1 MKKKII
7 FILIAGV
14 ILLQSCDL
22 DINNNPNT
30 ATASSVTV
38 DFVLPAALAST
49 ATNIVTYNSYGSFLV
64 GYQLPGAGLSGF
76 GSAYTYNY
84 TSTDNTALWN
94 DVNGNLRDYQY
105 IIDQAVSNPKY
116 ELYAAAARIQKVF
129 NYELLID
136 AYGNVPW
143 TDGLKGSANLTP
155 AFDDD
160 AAAYQL
166 LVKELNSAIA
176 DITSNESKVGATLLG
191 LTEVS
196 DPLFGGDLTKW
207 KQYANN
213 IKLRLLIKASGTS
226 IDAFVQSE
234 FATFSAD
241 GFLKEDAL
249 IDPGY
254 STSGTQ
260 NPAWT
265 LLNSSTAG
273 SITQAANY
281 YIPSKYVLTFYTG
294 AVLQDSTRA
303 KLVYKGYPATTVA
316 GQLGDETNN
325 PTSVRYAWSGKSDG
339 TGIFKDRTQGQ
350 PVFLASEV
358 YLLLAEAALKGHVLD
373 GDAKSDFEKGI
384 LASFTY
390 LREKANKTFISG
402 VNPATDL
409 ATYLADNS
417 GKYLV
422 DYNASTTD
430 AQRLEAIITQKYIA
444 LNYIH
449 GHEAWNEFRRTTYP
463 RISGT
468 SPTTSF
474 VATRTQST
482 RADKLPVRQIYPQ
495 AEYNLNT
502 NVPKVKDAFSDPIF
516 WDLN

>member
-7 FILIAGV
+7 FILIAGF
-14 ILLQSCDL
+14 ISLQSCDL
-22 DINNNPNT
+22 DINNNPNSP
-30 ATASSVTV
+30 TASSVTV

-49 ATNIVTYNSYGSFLV
+49 ASNIVTYNSYGSFLV

-76 GSAYTYNY
+76 GSAYTYNF
-84 TSTDNTALWN
+84 TSTDNIALWN
-94 DVNGNLRDYQY
+94 DVYGNLRDYQY
-105 IIDQAVSNPKY
+105 IIDQAIINPKY
-116 ELYAAAARIQKVF
+116 ELYAAVASIQKAF

-136 AYGNVPW
+136 AYGNVPLSA
-143 TDGLKGSANLTP
+143 GLEGSANLTP

-160 AAAYQL
+160 AAAYEL
-166 LVKELNSAIA
+166 LVKELDNAIT
-176 DITSNESKVGATLLG
+176 DINKNESNVGVSLLG
-191 LTEVS
+191 LTEVA

-213 IKLRLLIKASGTS
+213 IKLRLLVKATGTS
-226 IDAFVQSE
+226 IDAFARSA
-234 FATFSAD
+234 FTTFSSD

-281 YIPSKYVLTFYTG
+281 YIPSKYVLTFYNG

-325 PTSVRYAWSGKSDG
+325 PTSVRYSWSGKNDG
-339 TGIFKDRTQGQ
+339 TGVFKDRTQGQ

-358 YLLLAEAALKGHVLD
+358 YLLLAEAALKGNALD
-373 GDAKSDFEKGI
+373 GDAKSNFEKGI

-390 LREKANKTFISG
+390 LSEKANKTF
-402 VNPATDL
+402 NPGTDPVTDFN
-409 ATYLADNS
+409 AYLTNNS

-422 DYNASTTD
+422 NYSAATTD

-444 LNYIH
+444 FNYIH

-468 SPTTSF
+468 SATTSF

-482 RADKLPVRQIYPQ
+482 RPDKLPVRQIYPQ

>member
-7 FILIAGV
+7 FILIAGF
-14 ILLQSCDL
+14 ISLQSCDL
-22 DINNNPNT
+22 DINNNPNSP
-30 ATASSVTV
+30 TASSVTV

-49 ATNIVTYNSYGSFLV
+49 ASNIVTYNSYGSFLV
-64 GYQLPGAGLSGF
+64 GYQVPGAGLSGF

-84 TSTDNTALWN
+84 TSTDNTALWL
-94 DVNGNLRDYQY
+94 DVFGNLRNYQF
-105 IIDQAVSNPKY
+105 IIDQAKINPAY
-116 ELYAAAARIQKVF
+116 ILYSDVARIQKVF
-129 NYELLID
+129 NFELLID

-155 AFDDD
+155 VYDDD

-166 LVKELNSAIA
+166 LVKELDNAIA
-176 DITSNESKVGATLLG
+176 DITSNESKVGATLKG
-191 LTEVS
+191 ITEIA

-213 IKLRLLIKASGTS
+213 IKLRLLVKASGTS
-226 IDAFVQSE
+226 IDTFVQSA
-234 FATFSAD
+234 FATFSTD

-254 STSGTQ
+254 NTSGTQ

-281 YIPSKYVLTFYTG
+281 YIPSKYVLTFYNG
-294 AVLQDSTRA
+294 AVLQDNTRGE
-303 KLVYKGYPATTVA
+303 LVYKGYPATTVS
-316 GQLGDETNN
+316 GQLADETNN
-325 PTSVRYAWSGKSDG
+325 PTSIRYAWSGKGDG
-339 TGIFKDRTQGQ
+339 TGVFKDRGQGQ
-350 PVFLASEV
+350 PVFLSSEI
-358 YLLLAEAALKGHVLD
+358 YLLLAEAALKGHALD
-373 GDAKSDFEKGI
+373 GDAKSNFEKGI

-390 LREKANKTFISG
+390 LKEKANKTIDSSTS
-402 VNPATDL
+402 PATDL
-409 ATYLADNS
+409 TTYLTNNS
-417 GKYLV
+417 GKYLA
-422 DYNASTTD
+422 DYSAATTD

-468 SPTTSF
+468 SATTTF

-502 NVPKVKDAFSDPIF
+502 NVPKVKDAFSDPVF